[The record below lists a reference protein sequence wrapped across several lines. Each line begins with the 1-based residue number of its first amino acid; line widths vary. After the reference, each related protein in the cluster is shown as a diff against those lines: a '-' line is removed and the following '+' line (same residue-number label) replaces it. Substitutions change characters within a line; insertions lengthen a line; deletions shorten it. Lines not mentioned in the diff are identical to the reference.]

1 MELSEEGQSM
11 VNMGFAENHI
21 DCRIVA
27 TSHYIRVCS
36 NPALKNWHFD
46 TLFEDIP
53 EKFNLYEAK
62 TKYDDGT
69 LTIRVP
75 KVIPAQASTGAL
87 EAPTRQEAPSLQES
101 NTSRKLQVDD
111 QALYDRLVIKREE
124 EKSGESVD
132 QEKEGSQFSAKYRM
146 EEEDAAQVL
155 LVYLP
160 GFLKEQIVVSAD
172 ELQSNIRVYGER
184 ILANNMRSRFSTA
197 HTVPKNCDLSQMK
210 LEFAGGI
217 LTIRFPK
224 NIPAVKS
231 TDTGEL
237 EATASQEYPGLQ
249 DSTGKPKPEK
259 NGEETPS
266 GRTSTTSAKETEGKD
281 VKAPSPQKA
290 ASEEVSQ
297 KGQDEAPQKAD
308 LLVNTTKQIEK
319 ECRLD
324 GEKARQIVTEK
335 KEKNEANVK
344 PVEEEKPEK
353 VAEKP
358 SKEEEKGEEP
368 KIAEK
373 VVEKPLEEE
382 NATAAGGDKEK
393 SNKDISKDAENAR
406 ASANKDEDMKN
417 DENQLM
423 VNIFVAVSIIMAV
436 GAHFYSIFSSSGKI

>member
-1 MELSEEGQSM
+1 MMNPRGGYT
-11 VNMGFAENHI
+11 GF
-21 DCRIVA
+21 RPRG
-27 TSHYIRVCS
+27 Y
-36 NPALKNWHFD
+36 NP
-46 TLFEDIP
+46 P
-53 EKFNLYEAK
+53 R
-62 TKYDDGT
+62 
-69 LTIRVP
+69 RVP
-75 KVIPAQASTGAL
+75 LRSTSQNLPANFQ
-87 EAPTRQEAPSLQES
+87 P
-101 NTSRKLQVDD
+101 NTEWK
-111 QALYDRLVIKREE
+111 
-124 EKSGESVD
+124 
-132 QEKEGSQFSAKYRM
+132 
-146 EEEDAAQVL
+146 EEDAAQVL

-308 LLVNTTKQIEK
+308 LLVNTTKQIEEK
-319 ECRLD
+319 SAGLD

-373 VVEKPLEEE
+373 VVEKPLVRDEKSEEPKTAEKVVEKPLVKEEEKESVVLKEEE

>member
-1 MELSEEGQSM
+1 MMNPRGGYT
-11 VNMGFAENHI
+11 GF
-21 DCRIVA
+21 RPRG
-27 TSHYIRVCS
+27 Y
-36 NPALKNWHFD
+36 NP
-46 TLFEDIP
+46 P
-53 EKFNLYEAK
+53 R
-62 TKYDDGT
+62 
-69 LTIRVP
+69 RVP
-75 KVIPAQASTGAL
+75 LRSTSQNIPANFQ
-87 EAPTRQEAPSLQES
+87 P
-101 NTSRKLQVDD
+101 NTEWK
-111 QALYDRLVIKREE
+111 
-124 EKSGESVD
+124 
-132 QEKEGSQFSAKYRM
+132 
-146 EEEDAAQVL
+146 EEDAALVL

-184 ILANNMRSRFSTA
+184 ILANNMRSRFNTA

-210 LEFAGGI
+210 LEFDGGI
-217 LTIRFPK
+217 LTIRIPK

-308 LLVNTTKQIEK
+308 LLVNTTKQIEEK
-319 ECRLD
+319 SAGLD
-324 GEKARQIVTEK
+324 GEKAHQIVTEK
-335 KEKNEANVK
+335 KEKNEAHVK
-344 PVEEEKPEK
+344 PPEEEKPEK

-373 VVEKPLEEE
+373 VVEKPSVKGEEKDEKGEEPKIAEKVVEKPLVKDEESEEPKTAEKVVEKPLVKEEEKESVVLKKEEEEE

-417 DENQLM
+417 DENQLV

>member
-1 MELSEEGQSM
+1 V
-11 VNMGFAENHI
+11 VNYA
-21 DCRIVA
+21 
-27 TSHYIRVCS
+27 
-36 NPALKNWHFD
+36 
-46 TLFEDIP
+46 
-53 EKFNLYEAK
+53 
-62 TKYDDGT
+62 
-69 LTIRVP
+69 
-75 KVIPAQASTGAL
+75 
-87 EAPTRQEAPSLQES
+87 
-101 NTSRKLQVDD
+101 
-111 QALYDRLVIKREE
+111 
-124 EKSGESVD
+124 
-132 QEKEGSQFSAKYRM
+132 
-146 EEEDAAQVL
+146 
-155 LVYLP
+155 
-160 GFLKEQIVVSAD
+160 GFLKEQVSVAAD

-184 ILANNMRSRFSTA
+184 ILANNMRSRFNTA
-197 HTVPKNCDLSQMK
+197 HIVPKNCDLSQMK

-217 LTIRFPK
+217 LTIRIPK

-237 EATASQEYPGLQ
+237 EATASQEDPGLQ

-266 GRTSTTSAKETEGKD
+266 GRTSTTFAKETEGKD
-281 VKAPSPQKA
+281 VKALSPQKA

-308 LLVNTTKQIEK
+308 LLVNTTKQIEEK
-319 ECRLD
+319 SAGLD
-324 GEKARQIVTEK
+324 GEKAHQIVTEK
-335 KEKNEANVK
+335 KEKNEANGK

-358 SKEEEKGEEP
+358 SKEEEKSEEPKIAEKVVEKPSVKGEEKDEKGEEP

-373 VVEKPLEEE
+373 VVEKPLAKEEE
-382 NATAAGGDKEK
+382 KDGKSEEPKTAESVVLKKEEEEEKNETAAGDDKEK

-417 DENQLM
+417 DENQLI

>member
-1 MELSEEGQSM
+1 MMNPRGGYT
-11 VNMGFAENHI
+11 GF
-21 DCRIVA
+21 RPRG
-27 TSHYIRVCS
+27 Y
-36 NPALKNWHFD
+36 NP
-46 TLFEDIP
+46 P
-53 EKFNLYEAK
+53 R
-62 TKYDDGT
+62 
-69 LTIRVP
+69 RVP
-75 KVIPAQASTGAL
+75 LRSTSQNIPANFQ
-87 EAPTRQEAPSLQES
+87 P
-101 NTSRKLQVDD
+101 NTEWK
-111 QALYDRLVIKREE
+111 
-124 EKSGESVD
+124 
-132 QEKEGSQFSAKYRM
+132 
-146 EEEDAAQVL
+146 EEDAAQVL

-184 ILANNMRSRFSTA
+184 ILANNMRSRFNTA

-210 LEFAGGI
+210 LEFDGGI
-217 LTIRFPK
+217 LTIRIPK

-281 VKAPSPQKA
+281 VKAPSTQKA

-319 ECRLD
+319 KSAGLD
-324 GEKARQIVTEK
+324 GEKAHQIVTEK
-335 KEKNEANVK
+335 KEANVK

-373 VVEKPLEEE
+373 VVEKPLVKEEEKESAVLKKEEEEE
-382 NATAAGGDKEK
+382 NATAAGDDKEK
-393 SNKDISKDAENAR
+393 SNKDISEDAENAR
-406 ASANKDEDMKN
+406 ASANKDEDKKN